1 MALFSLLNEVYTK
14 NVWYLWNG
22 ERLRIHQ
29 NIGAYIFDFFGWLVT
44 IKLGHYKIVLF
55 YFHILIG

>member
-14 NVWYLWNG
+14 NVRYLWYIVG
-22 ERLRIHQ
+22 LRIHQ
-29 NIGAYIFDFFGWLVT
+29 NIGVVIFDFFGWLVT
-44 IKLGHYKIVLF
+44 RKLGHYKIVLF